1 MLCIG
6 SYLHG
11 TADICKE
18 PSSAVIVSG
27 LVGFS
32 YGPTWC
38 TINALAASNSD
49 GNSGTAVGLMSVA
62 SGAGGII
69 LPSVM
74 GFIAGKGTVTAAIWA
89 LVAIAAL
96 GACVCLTLK
105 SHKEPVEAVYPEEP
119 EE

>member
-1 MLCIG
+1 M
-6 SYLHG
+6 
-11 TADICKE
+11 
-18 PSSAVIVSG
+18 
-27 LVGFS
+27 
-32 YGPTWC
+32 
-38 TINALAASNSD
+38 
-49 GNSGTAVGLMSVA
+49 A
-62 SGAGGII
+62 SGASGII

-119 EE
+119 DNFFNNQLQFNKRFSVV